1 MQLRLIDGTSNS
13 TITQAI
19 DLPIR
24 FTSGESMTVCF
35 YVTPLDPSCPLV
47 LGYNWLTRYNP
58 LIDWV
63 LGSIEFRTTDLDPS
77 PTLTSPVV
85 TPTSLATQDTP
96 SLTSDSVIP
105 RISFLSAAEFVRA
118 QVSPG
123 VQSFTLTISD
133 PAVYGK
139 ATSVADDVPDLSHV
153 PREYH
158 DFADVFNKRKADTL
172 PSHRPYDL
180 KIDLEDGA
188 SPPIGPMYSLS
199 QSELATLREFIDEHL
214 RIGFI
219 RPSKSPHGAPVFFIK
234 KKDGSLRLCVDF
246 RGLNKISKKDRYPLP
261 MINDL
266 LATAG
271 KARIYTTIDL
281 RHAYHLVRITEGDE
295 WKTAFRTRYG
305 SFEWLVMPFGLTNAP
320 AAFQRFMNDIFSDL
334 LDVNVI
340 VYLDDILIFSDDPVD
355 HIKHVRE
362 VFRRLRLNELYA
374 RPDKCFFSKDTVEYL
389 GFILTK
395 DGLTMDPR
403 KVQVIMDWPEPRKVK
418 DVQSFLGFANFYRRF
433 ISGYSEIVVPL
444 TRLTRKDVK
453 WNFTDDARNSF
464 NTLKHA
470 FTSAPVLTHWI
481 PGKPIVVETDASD
494 YALAAIL
501 SIQDDTGE
509 IHPVA
514 FHSRCFTAA
523 ELNYD
528 THDKEL
534 LAIFAAF
541 KAWRHYLE
549 GSPTPVDVV
558 TDHKNLEYFCTTKVL
573 TRRQVRWSE
582 YLSQF
587 NLIIRFRPGRLGT
600 KPDSLTRR
608 WDVYPKGGNSDYA
621 KVNPENCRPVF
632 TQDQLSASLR
642 ATQLYEPV
650 LRASIIMDQDQLH
663 ADIRQALPNDPLFIA
678 HQENPKPHWSV
689 DPDGYLRHDNLI
701 YIPDTDDLR
710 LRVLRCKH
718 DHILSGHPG
727 QNKTVELI
735 RRDYTWPGLREF
747 VKKYCKSCTVCMR
760 TKPQRHK
767 PYGLLKQLP
776 IPIRPWNSISMDFI
790 ETLPTSDGCDSILVV
805 VDRSSKQG
813 IFIPTTIHCTSE
825 DLALLFIIHVFS
837 KHGIPEHV
845 TSDRGPEFVSRFF
858 RSLGKALDMKL
869 HYTSGYHPEGDG
881 QTERT
886 NQTLEQYLRI
896 FCNYQQDNW
905 KTLLPLAEFA
915 YNNAPSATTGISPFF
930 ANKGYHPNF
939 TLHPDRDL
947 ASSRARNLVVNLD
960 ELHQELKA
968 TIADAQRRYQ
978 GPADARR
985 MPAPSFSVGQQAF
998 VKAKF
1003 FRTTRPSKKLSEK
1016 FLGPFEILAQAGSH
1030 SYTLRL
1036 PDTIRGV
1043 HPVFH
1048 VSMLEPAT
1056 PNEIP
1061 NRTASPPPP
1070 VEVQGELEYEIA
1082 EVLDSKFDRR
1092 RTCKLLY
1099 YVRWLGYEGTDEE
1112 YSWLPA
1118 TELEHSKDLTSDFH
1132 SAYPDKPHL

>member
-219 RPSKSPHGAPVFFIK
+219 RPSKSPHGAPVLFIK

-805 VDRSSKQG
+805 VD
-813 IFIPTTIHCTSE
+813 
-825 DLALLFIIHVFS
+825 
-837 KHGIPEHV
+837 
-845 TSDRGPEFVSRFF
+845 
-858 RSLGKALDMKL
+858 
-869 HYTSGYHPEGDG
+869 
-881 QTERT
+881 
-886 NQTLEQYLRI
+886 
-896 FCNYQQDNW
+896 
-905 KTLLPLAEFA
+905 
-915 YNNAPSATTGISPFF
+915 
-930 ANKGYHPNF
+930 
-939 TLHPDRDL
+939 
-947 ASSRARNLVVNLD
+947 
-960 ELHQELKA
+960 
-968 TIADAQRRYQ
+968 
-978 GPADARR
+978 
-985 MPAPSFSVGQQAF
+985 
-998 VKAKF
+998 
-1003 FRTTRPSKKLSEK
+1003 
-1016 FLGPFEILAQAGSH
+1016 
-1030 SYTLRL
+1030 
-1036 PDTIRGV
+1036 
-1043 HPVFH
+1043 
-1048 VSMLEPAT
+1048 
-1056 PNEIP
+1056 
-1061 NRTASPPPP
+1061 
-1070 VEVQGELEYEIA
+1070 
-1082 EVLDSKFDRR
+1082 
-1092 RTCKLLY
+1092 
-1099 YVRWLGYEGTDEE
+1099 
-1112 YSWLPA
+1112 
-1118 TELEHSKDLTSDFH
+1118 
-1132 SAYPDKPHL
+1132 

>member
-1 MQLRLIDGTSNS
+1 MQLKLIDGTSNS

-24 FTSGESMTVCF
+24 FTTGENMTVCF

-58 LIDWV
+58 LIDWA
-63 LGSIEFRTTDLDPS
+63 LGSIEFRAAVLEPS

-85 TPTSLATQDTP
+85 RPTLLATQENP
-96 SLTSDSVIP
+96 SLSSDSVIP
-105 RISFLSAAEFVRA
+105 RISFMSAAEFVRA
-118 QVSPG
+118 QGSPG
-123 VQSFTLTISD
+123 AQSFTLSISE
-133 PAVYGK
+133 PAVFGK

-158 DFADVFNKRKADTL
+158 DFVDVFNKRKADTL

-219 RPSKSPHGAPVFFIK
+219 RPSKSPHGAPVLFIN

-340 VYLDDILIFSDDPVD
+340 VYLDDILIFSDDPAD
-355 HIKHVRE
+355 HTKHVRE

-389 GFILTK
+389 GFILSK
-395 DGLTMDPR
+395 DGLTMDSR

-433 ISGYSEIVVPL
+433 IFGYSDIVVPL

-453 WNFTDDARNSF
+453 WNFTDDARKSF

-501 SIQDDTGE
+501 STMDDSGE
-509 IHPVA
+509 IHPIA

-549 GSPTPVDVV
+549 VGMPKFGS
-558 TDHKNLEYFCTTKVL
+558 
-573 TRRQVRWSE
+573 VRFSE
-582 YLSQF
+582 IF
-587 NLIIRFRPGRLGT
+587 
-600 KPDSLTRR
+600 
-608 WDVYPKGGNSDYA
+608 A
-621 KVNPENCRPVF
+621 
-632 TQDQLSASLR
+632 
-642 ATQLYEPV
+642 EP
-650 LRASIIMDQDQLH
+650 R
-663 ADIRQALPNDPLFIA
+663 
-678 HQENPKPHWSV
+678 
-689 DPDGYLRHDNLI
+689 
-701 YIPDTDDLR
+701 T
-710 LRVLRCKH
+710 
-718 DHILSGHPG
+718 
-727 QNKTVELI
+727 
-735 RRDYTWPGLREF
+735 GL
-747 VKKYCKSCTVCMR
+747 
-760 TKPQRHK
+760 
-767 PYGLLKQLP
+767 
-776 IPIRPWNSISMDFI
+776 
-790 ETLPTSDGCDSILVV
+790 
-805 VDRSSKQG
+805 
-813 IFIPTTIHCTSE
+813 
-825 DLALLFIIHVFS
+825 
-837 KHGIPEHV
+837 
-845 TSDRGPEFVSRFF
+845 
-858 RSLGKALDMKL
+858 
-869 HYTSGYHPEGDG
+869 
-881 QTERT
+881 
-886 NQTLEQYLRI
+886 
-896 FCNYQQDNW
+896 
-905 KTLLPLAEFA
+905 
-915 YNNAPSATTGISPFF
+915 
-930 ANKGYHPNF
+930 
-939 TLHPDRDL
+939 
-947 ASSRARNLVVNLD
+947 
-960 ELHQELKA
+960 
-968 TIADAQRRYQ
+968 
-978 GPADARR
+978 
-985 MPAPSFSVGQQAF
+985 
-998 VKAKF
+998 
-1003 FRTTRPSKKLSEK
+1003 
-1016 FLGPFEILAQAGSH
+1016 
-1030 SYTLRL
+1030 
-1036 PDTIRGV
+1036 
-1043 HPVFH
+1043 
-1048 VSMLEPAT
+1048 
-1056 PNEIP
+1056 
-1061 NRTASPPPP
+1061 
-1070 VEVQGELEYEIA
+1070 
-1082 EVLDSKFDRR
+1082 
-1092 RTCKLLY
+1092 
-1099 YVRWLGYEGTDEE
+1099 
-1112 YSWLPA
+1112 
-1118 TELEHSKDLTSDFH
+1118 
-1132 SAYPDKPHL
+1132 